1 MAPSMCITR
10 SSSPLSQQLFESS
23 SFFIFKMYFGGGG
36 CVFMFV
42 FGSGVVVVGG
52 WNTEGPYIT
61 SYVLRVNETIDF
73 CFLQLKQYS
82 LNK

>member
-1 MAPSMCITR
+1 
-10 SSSPLSQQLFESS
+10 
-23 SFFIFKMYFGGGG
+23 
-36 CVFMFV
+36 MFV